1 MDFFF
6 RDTVVEARG
15 CPERTIVTGL
25 TGRRF

>member
-6 RDTVVEARG
+6 RDTVVDARG
-15 CPERTIVTGL
+15 FPERTIITGL